1 MDAIARSQRTKP
13 NRPTSQGILS
23 PNRIWGEIPAGFKLL
38 KDRNQSRIVVREGS
52 EDWFTDAIFSDTNS
66 GATTLLR
73 GRGEIRSVKI
83 SNEEIALIRSY
94 RHGGLLRMLTGE
106 IFFTWP
112 PRPFRELA
120 ITEELRRRGVPTVV
134 VCGAGVQRLWGPFY
148 RGWLVTEEL
157 RGALDLWAAL
167 SQGFGRETGIENV
180 WRAVANSLQLLHREG
195 VHHKDLNLKNI
206 LVRRENEAIKSYI
219 IDFDK
224 ASLFLGRVP
233 ARIAQNNINRLLRS
247 VRKLDPQ
254 RNFVS
259 EKVWSRFVECYHDSA
274 V

>member
-1 MDAIARSQRTKP
+1 MAR
-13 NRPTSQGILS
+13 GVVS
-23 PNRIWGEIPAGFKLL
+23 PNWIWGEVPAGFKIL
-38 KDRNQSRIVVREGS
+38 KDRERHRIVVREGL
-52 EDWFTDAIFSDTNS
+52 EDWFTEAIFSHAGGGNITS
-66 GATTLLR
+66 LR
-73 GRGEIRSVKI
+73 GRGEIRSVRI
-83 SNEEIALIRSY
+83 SNEKTALIRSY
-94 RHGGLLRMLTGE
+94 RHGGLLRMLTGGT
-106 IFFTWP
+106 FFTWP

-134 VCGAGVQRLWGPFY
+134 VCGACVQPLWGPFY
-148 RGWLVTEEL
+148 KGWFVTEEL

-167 SQGFGRETGIENV
+167 SQGFARETGIENV

-206 LVRRENEAIKSYI
+206 LVRRENEGIKSYI

-247 VRKLDPQ
+247 VHKLDPE

-259 EKVWSRFVECYHDSA
+259 EKDWSRFVECYHGSA